1 MRGSK
6 PFSDALNTTVVGSQ
20 RYKDRF
26 IGILTRPCNDTNYPN
41 QQGSMATSMGLASHV
56 FPVPLA
62 NDWQLES

>member
-6 PFSDALNTTVVGSQ
+6 PFCDALNATVVGSQ

-26 IGILTRPCNDTNYPN
+26 TGILTCPCNDANYPN
-41 QQGSMATSMGLASHV
+41 QQGSMATSIGLASPV
-56 FPVPLA
+56 FPAPLA